1 MFNDRSLRVQWRQ
14 VAVGDSWGE
23 TGWNQVCNRIFCSH
37 GDYTLDIMDFKKNC
51 FGFVCFFSGLSC
63 GRSLSEYLY
72 KIKIK
77 RDDALE
83 DWT

>member
-1 MFNDRSLRVQWRQ
+1 
-14 VAVGDSWGE
+14 
-23 TGWNQVCNRIFCSH
+23 
-37 GDYTLDIMDFKKNC
+37 MDFKKNC

-63 GRSLSEYLY
+63 GRSLSEHLY

-83 DWT
+83 D